1 MRVIARLLVLCLAIG
16 MLIPQVAFPGADK
29 GKEPYDVAE
38 KYYAQNDHRRALT
51 YYRKALGQNDVRAH
65 YRMGLI
71 YEEAGKDRDALRHYQ
86 RYLELGK
93 PDAKWN
99 DAAARA
105 KRLEGKLSAD
115 TARSSALLERGKSH
129 YAEGKYRDAEKVLL
143 DAARE
148 DINNPEIHFYL
159 GEVYMAL
166 EEYNKATAEYNKA
179 KENY

>member
-1 MRVIARLLVLCLAIG
+1 MKVIVRLLVVLLAIG
-16 MLIPQVAFPGADK
+16 VLFPQAAFPGADK
-29 GKEPYDVAE
+29 GKDPFDVAE
-38 KYYAQNDHRRALT
+38 RYYSQDDHRRALV
-51 YYRKALGQNDVRAH
+51 YYRKALEQNDVRAH
-65 YRMGLI
+65 YKMGI
-71 YEEAGKDRDALRHYQ
+71 INEEAGKDRDALRHYR

-105 KRLEGKLSAD
+105 KRLEEKLSAD
-115 TARSSALLERGKSH
+115 TARSSALLERGKSL
-129 YAEGKYRDAEKVLL
+129 YAEGQYRDAEKVLL

-148 DINNPEIHFYL
+148 DRNDPEIHFYL

-166 EEYNKATAEYNKA
+166 EEYAKATAEYNKA

>member
-1 MRVIARLLVLCLAIG
+1 MKIIARLLVLCLALGVIF
-16 MLIPQVAFPGADK
+16 PQVAFTGADK
-29 GKEPYDVAE
+29 GKDPYDVAE
-38 KYYAQNDHRRALT
+38 KYYAQNDKRKALT
-51 YYRKALGQNDVRAH
+51 WYRKALGQNDVRAH

-71 YEEAGKDRDALRHYQ
+71 YEAEGKDRDALRHYR

-93 PDAKWN
+93 PDARWN

-105 KRLEGKLSAD
+105 QKLESKLSAD
-115 TARSSALLERGKSH
+115 TVRSSALLERGKSL
-129 YAEGKYRDAEKVLL
+129 YAEGKYREAEKVLL

-148 DINNPEIHFYL
+148 DSQDPEIHFYL

-166 EEYNKATAEYNKA
+166 EEYSKATAEYNKA